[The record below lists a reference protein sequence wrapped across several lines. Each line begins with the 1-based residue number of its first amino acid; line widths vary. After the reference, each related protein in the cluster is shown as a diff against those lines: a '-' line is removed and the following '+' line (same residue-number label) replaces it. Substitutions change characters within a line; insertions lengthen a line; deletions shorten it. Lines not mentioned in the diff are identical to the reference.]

1 MLNQLYHTYP
11 TRTRVVH
18 RSPKPKINDTLKD
31 KQAIYRGVNTVISTG
46 HGENFELQFHT
57 EESFDVKQ
65 KDHSLYELFRL
76 SATPESEKEELA
88 RQMVE
93 NSSAIKTPSEV
104 EMIGGI
110 D

>member
-93 NSSAIKTPSEV
+93 NSSAIKTPSGV
-104 EMIGGI
+104 EKIGGAS
-110 D
+110 